1 MPADAQ
7 VPSES
12 PIIAFFDVD
21 NTLMRGAS
29 VYHVGRGAFRR
40 RLISLRDILLFAW
53 HDFRFVK
60 VGENREHLAT
70 ARDRALQLVAGH
82 TESDLIELAED
93 IYERDIQRKLWPETV
108 DLTREHLA
116 KGHEVW
122 LISATPQLVGSVIA
136 KRLGLTGALGTK
148 VEAVDGVFTGRLDG
162 PVLHGDRKAAVA
174 ETFALERG
182 ANLDDCWAYSDS
194 RNDIP
199 LLSLVGNRVVV
210 NPDATLA
217 KHARDHGWTIIPLRH
232 ASIREAQRRVRREAR
247 AVRKAKRR
255 PAPR

>member
-1 MPADAQ
+1 MPDAVQ
-7 VPSES
+7 TPSES

-40 RLISLRDILLFAW
+40 RLISMRDILLFAW

-60 VGENREHLAT
+60 VGENQGHLAT
-70 ARDRALQLVAGH
+70 AKERALQLVAGH
-82 TESDLIELAED
+82 TETDLTALAED

-108 DLTREHLA
+108 DLTQEHIA

-122 LISATPQLVGSVIA
+122 LISRRRRSSARSSRSGSA
-136 KRLGLTGALGTK
+136 SPARSAPRSRRSTASSPASWMGTSCTASTRRRSPK
-148 VEAVDGVFTGRLDG
+148 Q
-162 PVLHGDRKAAVA
+162 
-174 ETFALERG
+174 FARDRG
-182 ANLDDCWAYSDS
+182 ANLADCWAYSDS

-217 KHARDHGWTIIPLRH
+217 KHAREHGWTIIPLRH
-232 ASIREAQRRVRREAR
+232 ASIREAQRRVRREAK
-247 AVRKAKRR
+247 AVKRKARR
-255 PAPR
+255 A